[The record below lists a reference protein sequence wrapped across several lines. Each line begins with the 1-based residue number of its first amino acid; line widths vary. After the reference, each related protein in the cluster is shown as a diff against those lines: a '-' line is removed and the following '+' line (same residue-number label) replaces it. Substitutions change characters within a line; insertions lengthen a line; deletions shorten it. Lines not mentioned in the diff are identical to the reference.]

1 MKRIDVLLIAHILLS
16 TALLKAG
23 DLPDAK
29 TVLFLGDSITHSGQ
43 YIAFLETVLL
53 AETDRRFQFLN
64 LGLSSE
70 TVSGLSEDGHAGG
83 KFPRPDLHERLDR
96 VLAKTKPDLIL
107 ACYGMNCGIYQP
119 LDDGRFQKFKDGIQW
134 LHEKAKAAAADIIH
148 LTPPT
153 YDTQQRKGEAPYY
166 NSVLATYGQ
175 WLLAQRTNGWQV
187 IDIHGPM
194 DALLSEMRG
203 RDAAAFLAK
212 DGVHPGA
219 EGHWLM
225 AQQILRYWK
234 VPSNQTA
241 ESFIAR
247 IGTLHDL
254 YELVSKRQRLL
265 GASYLAEAGHK
276 RPGVTPGLPLAEALR
291 QAHELDTQI
300 DAAAAAA
307 RKAVVPSPFS
317 GTRSTWNG
325 YDKYDFVSDGKPA
338 LVGLSRGGLHCY
350 NWAIANPEKVSC
362 IYADAPVCD
371 FKSWPGGKGK
381 GKGDPKNWA
390 LVMSLWAFKDEA
402 EALAARVNPID
413 NLAPLAKAGV
423 SSKRFVTITET
434 R

>member
-1 MKRIDVLLIAHILLS
+1 MKRINALLIAHILLS

-43 YIAFLETVLL
+43 YIAFLETMLL

-134 LHEKAKAAAADIIH
+134 LHDKAKTAAADIIH

-166 NSVLATYGQ
+166 NSVLATYGL
-175 WLLAQRTNGWQV
+175 WLLSQRTNGWQV

-203 RDAAAFLAK
+203 RDPAAFLAK

-225 AQQILRYWK
+225 AQQILRYWG
-234 VPSNQTA
+234 VPSNQTV
-241 ESFIAR
+241 ESFIAQ

-276 RPGVTPGLPLAEALR
+276 RPGVAPGLPLAEALR
-291 QAHELDTQI
+291 QAHELDPQI
-300 DAAAAAA
+300 GAAAAIV
-307 RKAVVPSPFS
+307 RMAVVPSPFS

-325 YDKYDFVSDGKPA
+325 YD
-338 LVGLSRGGLHCY
+338 
-350 NWAIANPEKVSC
+350 
-362 IYADAPVCD
+362 
-371 FKSWPGGKGK
+371 
-381 GKGDPKNWA
+381 
-390 LVMSLWAFKDEA
+390 
-402 EALAARVNPID
+402 
-413 NLAPLAKAGV
+413 
-423 SSKRFVTITET
+423 
-434 R
+434 